1 MFLDCKAKV
10 RMSKYPGAPP
20 GIISKRKM
28 KTMNSNSNASN
39 SLATVAQPVE
49 DAIRSAFEETYAK
62 EPNRCVHG
70 PVSKG
75 AKPLKIPE
83 GLQKQI
89 KPNHESDRSMN
100 IIFGQK
106 FAKLKAISQSE
117 HTARGNAQVSPRVRR
132 MNAQTCKMNENDDCT
147 QMITEQ
153 STVFTKG
160 DRDFQPSINEHLDML
175 SPTDNDENIHCE
187 NDSQIS
193 EAIDESVTDTETS
206 ESHANAKCSN
216 HADCAN
222 PGMERRHSEKYD
234 ASYEYGT
241 SLDRNTPKRSVLKSR
256 LAMSITN
263 GN

>member
-1 MFLDCKAKV
+1 MH
-10 RMSKYPGAPP
+10 KYPGASP
-20 GIISKRKM
+20 GIIAKRK
-28 KTMNSNSNASN
+28 TTINSSSYSNASN
-39 SLATVAQPVE
+39 SLAPEAQPLE
-49 DAIRSAFEETYAK
+49 DAIRSAFEDTYAK
-62 EPNRCVHG
+62 DPELYVPR
-70 PVSKG
+70 PLSEE

-89 KPNHESDRSMN
+89 KLNHESDRSMN
-100 IIFGQK
+100 ISSGQR

-175 SPTDNDENIHCE
+175 SPTDNDESIHCD

-193 EAIDESVTDTETS
+193 AAVDESVTDTETS
-206 ESHANAKCSN
+206 ESYANAKCPN

-256 LAMSITN
+256 LAISINN

>member
-1 MFLDCKAKV
+1 
-10 RMSKYPGAPP
+10 MSKFSVATPGVIPH
-20 GIISKRKM
+20 KM
-28 KTMNSNSNASN
+28 KPINSNSNNASN
-39 SLATVAQPVE
+39 LSATEAQPVE

-62 EPNRCVHG
+62 DPEQYVPR
-70 PVSKG
+70 PVTAG
-75 AKPLKIPE
+75 VKPLKLPE

-89 KPNHESDRSMN
+89 KLNHESDRSLN
-100 IIFGQK
+100 IIFGQE
-106 FAKLKAISQSE
+106 FAKLKAIGQSE
-117 HTARGNAQVSPRVRR
+117 HTTRGNAQVSPRVRR
-132 MNAQTCKMNENDDCT
+132 RNAQTCKVNGNDDCT
-147 QMITEQ
+147 QMITKQ
-153 STVFTKG
+153 STDFTKG

-193 EAIDESVTDTETS
+193 EEIDESVTDTETS
-206 ESHANAKCSN
+206 ESHANTKCSN

-241 SLDRNTPKRSVLKSR
+241 SLDRTTPKRSVLKSR
-256 LAMSITN
+256 LAISITN

>member
-20 GIISKRKM
+20 GIISKRK
-28 KTMNSNSNASN
+28 TNASN

-62 EPNRCVHG
+62 EPKQSVHR

-160 DRDFQPSINEHLDML
+160 DRDFQPSINEHLAL
-175 SPTDNDENIHCE
+175 HI
-187 NDSQIS
+187 
-193 EAIDESVTDTETS
+193 ESVTDTETS

-256 LAMSITN
+256 LAISINN

>member
-10 RMSKYPGAPP
+10 RMHKYPGASP
-20 GIISKRKM
+20 GIIAKRK
-28 KTMNSNSNASN
+28 TTINSNSYSNASN
-39 SLATVAQPVE
+39 SLASEAQPVE
-49 DAIRSAFEETYAK
+49 DAIRSAFEDTYAK
-62 EPNRCVHG
+62 DPELYVPR
-70 PVSKG
+70 PLSEE

-89 KPNHESDRSMN
+89 KLNHESDRSMN

-175 SPTDNDENIHCE
+175 SPTV

-193 EAIDESVTDTETS
+193 VAIDESVTDTETS